1 MKENNIRI
9 REITSIDEAREEIR
23 EISGNYQDIKENFE
37 KLLFRTI
44 KASNLDARAAN
55 LLKQTALEIGVDA
68 IISKDV
74 SLFSATKS
82 DVLILGTLNDYERL
96 YYKLK
101 TRPFELSN
109 IAEEIKELLLKY
121 NNELSKVKI
130 KNTTFDFNSKTY
142 VMGILN
148 LTPDSF
154 SDGGKYIDVDEAL
167 KKAKEMERDGADIID
182 IGAESSRPGA
192 DKISIEEE
200 LERLNLVVDR
210 IIEEINIP
218 ISIDTYKS
226 EVAEAMLKKGVRIIN
241 DITGL
246 KGDSKMADII
256 SDYNAVAIIMHM
268 QGNPQIMQNNPVYDE
283 IIGDITN
290 DFKSSIRIAQVAGI
304 KDKNLILDPGIGF
317 GKSLKHNLKILNKL
331 NEFKGLGLPILI
343 GASRKSFLG
352 EITKAPV
359 QNRKEESLAAAV
371 ISVQNGANII
381 RVHDVKETVKALKIA
396 DAVKFLEKEL
406 I

>member
-1 MKENNIRI
+1 MQGNNIRI

-44 KASNLDARAAN
+44 KASDLDARAAN
-55 LLKQTALEIGVDA
+55 LLKQTALEVGIDA
-68 IISKDV
+68 IISRDV

-82 DVLILGTLNDYERL
+82 DVLILGTLNDFEKL

-101 TRPFELSN
+101 TKPFELSN
-109 IAEEIKELLLKY
+109 FAEGMKEILLKY
-121 NNELSKVKI
+121 DNELSKIKI
-130 KNTTFDFNSKTY
+130 GNNNFDFNTKTY

-154 SDGGKYIDVDEAL
+154 SDGGKYIDVDEAV
-167 KKAKEMERDGADIID
+167 KKAKEIERDGADIID

-192 DKISIEEE
+192 DKVSIEEE
-200 LERLNLVVDR
+200 LERLNRVVDK
-210 IIEEINIP
+210 IKEAVNIP
-218 ISIDTYKS
+218 ISIDTYKA
-226 EVAEAMLKKGVRIIN
+226 EVAEAMLKKGIRIIN

-246 KGDSKMADII
+246 KGDSKMADVI

-268 QGNPQIMQNNPVYDE
+268 QGVPQTMQNSPVYDE
-283 IIGDITN
+283 IIGDIIN
-290 DFKSSIRIAQVAGI
+290 DFKSSIRIAQIAGI

-317 GKSLKHNLKILNKL
+317 GKKLNHNLKILNKL
-331 NEFKGLGLPILI
+331 SEFKTLGLPILI
-343 GASRKSFLG
+343 GASKKSFLG
-352 EITKAPV
+352 KITNAGV
-359 QNRKEESLAAAV
+359 EDRKEESLAAAIV
-371 ISVQNGANII
+371 AVQNGANII
-381 RVHDVKETVKALKIA
+381 RVHDVKETVKAIKIV

>member
-1 MKENNIRI
+1 MKGNNIRI

-23 EISGNYQDIKENFE
+23 AISGNYQEIKENFE

-44 KASNLDARAAN
+44 KASDLDARAAN
-55 LLKQTALEIGVDA
+55 LLKQTALEIGIDA

-82 DVLILGTLNDYERL
+82 DVLILGTLNDFERL

-101 TRPFELSN
+101 TKPFELSN
-109 IAEEIKELLLKY
+109 FAEEMKEVLLKY
-121 NNELSKVKI
+121 DNELSKIKI
-130 KNTTFDFNSKTY
+130 EKTTFDFNSKTY

-154 SDGGKYIDVDEAL
+154 SDGGKYIDVDEAV
-167 KKAKEMERDGADIID
+167 KKAKQMEKDGADIID

-192 DKISIEEE
+192 EKVSIEEE
-200 LERLNLVVDR
+200 LKRLNAVVDR
-210 IIEEINIP
+210 IMEEVNIP
-218 ISIDTYKS
+218 ISIDTYKV
-226 EVAEAMLKKGVRIIN
+226 EVAEAMLKKGIRIIN

-256 SDYNAVAIIMHM
+256 SDYNAVVIVMHM

-283 IIGDITN
+283 IIGDIIN
-290 DFKSSIRIAQVAGI
+290 EFKSSIRIAQVAGI

-317 GKSLKHNLKILNKL
+317 GKTLKHNLKLLNKL
-331 NEFKGLGLPILI
+331 DEFRSLGLPILV
-343 GASRKSFLG
+343 GTSKKSFLG
-352 EITKAPV
+352 EITKAEV
-359 QNRKEESLAAAV
+359 QDRKEESLAAAI
-371 ISVQNGANII
+371 ISAQNGANII
-381 RVHDVKETVKALKIA
+381 RVHDVKETVKAMKVV